1 MKKVLFPLLA
11 LVNYFTLQGCQQP
24 QPASSNPV
32 QEGAATTAPT
42 GAATEA
48 AARTAITKH
57 LQQQPNVALFQL
69 DSARF
74 MDLDTHWQVM
84 VPRTD
89 WAKRMPNAAAFE
101 VDKKTGRVSTLMVK

>member
-1 MKKVLFPLLA
+1 M
-11 LVNYFTLQGCQQP
+11 
-24 QPASSNPV
+24 
-32 QEGAATTAPT
+32 QEGATAAPA
-42 GAATEA
+42 GASTETEA
-48 AARTAITKH
+48 RNAIAAYV
-57 LQQQPNVALFQL
+57 QQQPNAALFQL

-101 VDKKTGRVSTLMVK
+101 VDKKTGRVSTLIVK